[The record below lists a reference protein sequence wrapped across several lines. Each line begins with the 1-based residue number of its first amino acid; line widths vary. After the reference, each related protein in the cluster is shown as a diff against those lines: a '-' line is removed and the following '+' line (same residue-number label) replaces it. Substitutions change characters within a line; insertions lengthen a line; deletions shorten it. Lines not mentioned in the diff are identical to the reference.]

1 MLMYY
6 SYTPL
11 FRLFLPR
18 AGCLAYVFK
27 LFVRYHAQ
35 PAYPAGFFMP

>member
-11 FRLFLPR
+11 FLLF
-18 AGCLAYVFK
+18 CLA
-27 LFVRYHAQ
+27 LA
-35 PAYPAGFFMP
+35 ASITFFNGLHN